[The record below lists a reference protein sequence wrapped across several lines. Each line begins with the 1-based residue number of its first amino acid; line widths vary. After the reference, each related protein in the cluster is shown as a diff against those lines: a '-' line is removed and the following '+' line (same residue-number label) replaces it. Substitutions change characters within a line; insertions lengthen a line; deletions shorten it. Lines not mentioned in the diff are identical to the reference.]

1 GANHPVIDALT
12 EQIAKSQQDTEKLRA
27 LGSALDR
34 VLQWNFYIIPQWHLS
49 MYRVAM
55 WDKFSR
61 PSVLPKY
68 SLGLD
73 TWWIDQEKA
82 ARLPEKR
89 R

>member
-1 GANHPVIDALT
+1 MIDALT

-34 VLQWNFYIIPQWHLS
+34 VLQWNFSLIPQWHLS

-61 PSVLPKY
+61 RSVLPKY
-68 SLGLD
+68 SLV
-73 TWWIDQEKA
+73 
-82 ARLPEKR
+82 
-89 R
+89 